1 MADIIVM
8 AEHRRGELAPA
19 TLELITA
26 ANELNAQLSGSVV
39 IAAAPET
46 LVAAA
51 SVSGVDEIITVSSPV
66 ETFQPEIYT
75 TAARQLIETRA
86 PALVLIPH
94 SVDGLGYAPALTA
107 NDSLGFGTDVFAI
120 RAEAGQIVATRAAY
134 KEKVHVELTFPAKA
148 TVVLT
153 VRTGSFEQASGTYQ
167 PTIIVSRLPDL
178 TLASV
183 HRAYIEADAG
193 GDVDLTQPE
202 FIMSI
207 GRGVG
212 EEDNVELFSNLAG
225 AMGATLGCSRPV
237 ADIGWLPK
245 SRQVGQSGKTVTNC
259 KLYIAMGIS
268 GAVQH
273 LAGMKHVETIIA
285 VNQDPEAT
293 MFSAAKYGVVGDIF
307 ELAEELLT
315 HFGS

>member
-315 HFGS
+315 HFGN